1 MEAGHPLATLANIW
15 RYPVKSL
22 KAEALGRADVGERGL
37 AGDRGSALFLA
48 TPDRAR
54 SGKTF
59 RGKEHRL
66 LHTIAQPAGAIEL
79 VETDGLRLEARGGGP
94 FFDAQP
100 VSLIVDCWIAELE
113 RVLAVPLD
121 PLRYRPNLFARAL
134 ATEFP
139 GELELVGAVL
149 QIGGVRLRVVAP
161 IDRCVTTTYD
171 VATGEPA
178 PQVLRAVAEY
188 RDNRMGVYCVV
199 ETPGSLA
206 AGDTVLRY

>member
-22 KAEALGRADVGERGL
+22 KAQALERADVGERGL
-37 AGDRGSALFLA
+37 AGDRADALFLA

-66 LHTIAQPAGAIEL
+66 LHTVSQPGDAVAL
-79 VETDGLRLEARGGGP
+79 VASDGFALEVRGGGP

-100 VSLIVDCWIAELE
+100 VSLIFDRWIAELE
-113 RVLAVPLD
+113 RNLGMPLD
-121 PLRYRPNLFARAL
+121 PLRYRPNLFAHAL
-134 ATEFP
+134 EPAFP
-139 GELELVGAVL
+139 GESELVGAVL
-149 QIGGVRLRVVAP
+149 QIGGVRLRVVSP

-171 VATGEPA
+171 VETGESA
-178 PQVLRAVAEY
+178 PQVLRAVAEH
-188 RDNRMGVYCVV
+188 RDNMMGVYCAV

-206 AGDTVLRY
+206 AGDTILRY

>member
-1 MEAGHPLATLANIW
+1 MEAGHPLATLAGIW

-22 KAEALGRADVGERGL
+22 KAQALERAQVGARGL
-37 AGDRGSALFLA
+37 AGDRASALFLA

-54 SGKTF
+54 TGKTF

-66 LHTIAQPAGAIEL
+66 LHTVTQPVDAVAL
-79 VETDGLRLEARGGGP
+79 VEADGLHLETRGDGP

-100 VSLIVDCWIAELE
+100 VSLIFDRWIAELE
-113 RVLAVPLD
+113 RVLDMTLD

-134 ATEFP
+134 ETEFP
-139 GELELVGAVL
+139 GEADLVGAVL

-171 VATGEPA
+171 VETGEPA
-178 PQVLRAVAEY
+178 PHVLRAVAEH
-188 RDNRMGVYCVV
+188 RDNVMGVYCTV
-199 ETPGSLA
+199 EMPGELVT
-206 AGDTVLRY
+206 GDLVRRH